1 MRPTPKYVAW
11 LFGIT
16 ASIAALGLGGCNK
29 PCEST
34 SQCGDNE
41 MCAASICE
49 ELSCDKT
56 IFAIDPATGACKP
69 LSGCYLTAEQLTWKS
84 CADDPCASLDENSCV
99 ANVACQPA
107 YANPN
112 VEPPKASLFGDP
124 ATTAIG
130 CVNVGG
136 VSPVPLPPPPS
147 GENVTAPGVNTGE
160 TPKHPSTSS
169 SCGLIDNSARVYS
182 GCRSVPSITISKS
195 CESLTTAECGTRRDC
210 TTSSSGNGSAPN
222 ILTAPSRGTVNG
234 SDVIDTPIF
243 LGQCFSR
250 YPTPATDCAS
260 ASSGTSCLLNPTCQ
274 PIGTRCYCPP
284 GGKCSCDGGSF
295 MGCEAND
302 RLRRC
307 SSSDECRSDER
318 CDRDEACITPRTF
331 TSAPGNPEPG
341 TGSCVGACVP
351 KGCSGM
357 GERMCNEHPECN
369 GGSYGTVCRPKAYC
383 VGGKDDPRADAF
395 PGGNCGCDSEF
406 TGCGE
411 EIPASD
417 LRTERSLLVRDP
429 EIIDDPAFRLDT
441 VLGKLAPA
449 GRVDE
454 FTAGLLKQV
463 GASTTLANGALT
475 QNRIG
480 YALFLK
486 DLSPDT
492 AGVTGRLAGLLH
504 ITALVNRLD
513 LAKPG
518 TCGEARLTYAL
529 TSAYSDGNQR
539 MTLIVELRVP
549 DDGQSCK
556 LVAQR
561 WAELS
566 LIDSASER
574 LSRLVSIYAELL
586 KPENLGQLRT
596 NEFLNR
602 TGREAWELREFHL
615 NSATGLLDA
624 ANVAQ
629 TVDQKYAQSA
639 ELLAWVNANTA
650 AIKDGN
656 AVIPDKF
663 LAASSTENGTR
674 LQLNDG
680 SAESI
685 DAEKAVNSL
694 ACSGCHLTETS
705 SPFVHIG
712 ERLGKRVGGTI
723 GYLPVGRAVIDTFLQ
738 QELVTRAKNLRNVLN
753 ATQSLLPVHQTGL
766 ARVH

>member
-1 MRPTPKYVAW
+1 MRPSPKYVAW
-11 LFGIT
+11 IFGIT
-16 ASIAALGLGGCNK
+16 ALWLGGCNK

-34 SQCGDNE
+34 SQCGASE
-41 MCAASICE
+41 MCVASLCE

-56 IFAIDPATGACKP
+56 IFAVNPASGVCTP
-69 LSGCYLTAEQLTWKS
+69 LSGCYLTAEQLAWKS
-84 CADDPCASLDENSCV
+84 CAADPCAELDENSCV
-99 ANVACQPA
+99 SDSRCQPA

-112 VEPPKASLFGDP
+112 VEPPKVSLLGGGRGGDV
-124 ATTAIG
+124 AIG
-130 CVNVGG
+130 AIDCVGG
-136 VSPVPLPPPPS
+136 GIVPPGLPPDS
-147 GENVTAPGVNTGE
+147 TNATAPGVNTGE
-160 TPKHPSTSS
+160 TPKHPRTSS
-169 SCGLIDNSARVYS
+169 GCSNIDNSARVYS
-182 GCRSVPSITISKS
+182 GCRTAPQIEPQKS
-195 CESLTTAECGTRRDC
+195 CESLTATQCGTRRDC
-210 TTSSSGNGSAPN
+210 TTSPDSGGKDILVPPSDTRVASPN
-222 ILTAPSRGTVNG
+222 TG
-234 SDVIDTPIF
+234 IDTPLF

-250 YPTPATDCAS
+250 FAQPATDCAS
-260 ASSGTSCLLNPTCQ
+260 AGTVTSCLLNPACQ

-284 GGKCSCDGGSF
+284 GGKCSCDGGAY
-295 MGCEAND
+295 MGCEPND

-307 SSSDECRSDER
+307 SSSAECRSDER

-331 TSAPGNPEPG
+331 TSAPGNAEPG

-351 KGCSGM
+351 KGCTGM

-369 GGSYGTVCRPKAYC
+369 GGSYGTVCRPKPYC
-383 VGGKDDPRADAF
+383 ANGGEDPRVNIAG
-395 PGGNCGCDSEF
+395 PSGGACGCDSEF

-411 EIPASD
+411 LTPVAD

-429 EIIDDPAFRLDT
+429 EIIDDPAFRIDT
-441 VLGKLAPA
+441 VFGKLAPA
-449 GRVDE
+449 GSVDA

-463 GASTTLANGALT
+463 GASTMLSNGAQT
-475 QNRIG
+475 ASRNG
-480 YALFLK
+480 YSLFLK

-492 AGVTGRLAGLLH
+492 AGITVRLAGLLH

-549 DDGQSCK
+549 DDGQGCK

-574 LSRLVSIYAELL
+574 LSRLIAIYAELL
-586 KPENLGQLRT
+586 KPENVGQIRT

-602 TGREAWELREFHL
+602 TGKEPWELREFHL
-615 NSATGLLDA
+615 NSATGLLEP

-629 TVDQKYAQSA
+629 TIDQKYAQSA
-639 ELLAWVNANTA
+639 ELLAWVSANTA

-656 AVIPDKF
+656 AVVPDKF

-674 LQLNDG
+674 LQLGKTDAA
-680 SAESI
+680 SLE
-685 DAEKAVNSL
+685 AEKSVNSL
-694 ACSGCHLTETS
+694 ACAGCHLTETD

-723 GYLPVGRAVIDTFLQ
+723 GYLPVGRAVIDSFLQ
-738 QELVTRAKNLRNVLN
+738 KELEGRAKNLRSVLT
-753 ATQSLLPVHQTGL
+753 ATRSLLPVHQTGL